1 MKYVIPHLVRDEF
14 TRISR
19 NISKRI
25 SSSIIGEYKILAGNI
40 DISALTTPPE
50 KNELE
55 TAKYFVDMGKNV
67 TFLRPSSIPNQH
79 RPDIL
84 MDGVEWEIKAPT
96 GSGKRNIEYNFRKA
110 ITQSKYIIF
119 DLRHVKMPEQQ
130 CIAQLE
136 TEFSKRPY
144 LKKLFIIKKTGEL
157 LTYPQK

>member
-25 SSSIIGEYKILAGNI
+25 SSSIIGEYKILAG
-40 DISALTTPPE
+40 
-50 KNELE
+50 
-55 TAKYFVDMGKNV
+55 
-67 TFLRPSSIPNQH
+67 
-79 RPDIL
+79 
-84 MDGVEWEIKAPT
+84 
-96 GSGKRNIEYNFRKA
+96 NIEYNFRKA

-144 LKKLFIIKKTGEL
+144 LKKLFIIKKTGKL

>member
-1 MKYVIPHLVRDEF
+1 MNTLDFQKKAIDEMVDNF
-14 TRISR
+14 KKLYIKKPESLEKTP
-19 NISKRI
+19 K
-25 SSSIIGEYKILAGNI
+25 IIL
-40 DISALTTPPE
+40 
-50 KNELE
+50 
-55 TAKYFVDMGKNV
+55 
-67 TFLRPSSIPNQH
+67 Q
-79 RPDIL
+79 
-84 MDGVEWEIKAPT
+84 APT